1 MSAEKKIKKT
11 EQEWQSELSAES
23 YRVTRQKGTEKPFEN
38 STMMRKSQGST
49 TASAVTR
56 PYLIQTINLT
66 LDLDGR
72 ASSNRWMLM

>member
-23 YRVTRQKGTEKPFEN
+23 YRVTRQKGTENRLRIP
-38 STMMRKSQGST
+38 TMMRKRKGST
-49 TASAVTR
+49 TASAVTH

-72 ASSNRWMLM
+72 ASSNR